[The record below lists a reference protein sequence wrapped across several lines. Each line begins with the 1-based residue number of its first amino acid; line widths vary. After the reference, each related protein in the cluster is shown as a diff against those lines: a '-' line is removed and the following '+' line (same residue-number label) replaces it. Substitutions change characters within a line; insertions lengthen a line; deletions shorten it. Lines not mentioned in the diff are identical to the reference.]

1 MIYSVDFKKLTEKIN
16 PISFVKY
23 LKDTGWM
30 QFPTKKTYVKIFQ
43 ISKSDSD
50 FFQVTIPMNRD
61 LLDYQDAMYQAIETV
76 AFVEGQS
83 MEQLLLFLLNPNTDI
98 LKIRRD
104 RKNIEAGSILF
115 DDAIRVYENAKN
127 LLLRQL
133 RMFFIPKSIIK
144 VVLMMLYHSL

>member
-98 LKIRRD
+98 LKIRLD
-104 RKNIEAGSILF
+104 RKKHRS
-115 DDAIRVYENAKN
+115 R
-127 LLLRQL
+127 
-133 RMFFIPKSIIK
+133 
-144 VVLMMLYHSL
+144 